1 MYIRKFLVLHSK
13 DFTLLGKTLHISIFT
28 SLKQFSGTLSKRA
41 NIYKVSGL
49 DILNVF
55 FVSGKKC
62 SFKNISYFFFK
73 KVSTF
78 TPTCWGY
85 AIKFRRLKA
94 SFSETSRT
102 EAGSGQSHLLD
113 RST

>member
-49 DILNVF
+49 DILNIYKVSGLDIPNIYKVSGSDIPNIYIVSGLDIPNIYIVSGLDLRNVF
-55 FVSGKKC
+55 FC
-62 SFKNISYFFFK
+62 
-73 KVSTF
+73 
-78 TPTCWGY
+78 
-85 AIKFRRLKA
+85 
-94 SFSETSRT
+94 
-102 EAGSGQSHLLD
+102 
-113 RST
+113 

>member
-62 SFKNISYFFFK
+62 SLKNISYFFLK
-73 KVSTF
+73 KVF
-78 TPTCWGY
+78 NIDTCV
-85 AIKFRRLKA
+85 
-94 SFSETSRT
+94 
-102 EAGSGQSHLLD
+102 SGLSNKIQKIES
-113 RST
+113 